1 MGNKIE
7 GDRGNQG
14 SRTPKNSSSL
24 SNSLNLSNKK
34 KSAQK
39 DGLYA
44 EEKFFENFDSN

>member
-7 GDRGNQG
+7 GDRNRCRPRSPQNG
-14 SRTPKNSSSL
+14 SYRNTQHMNYS
-24 SNSLNLSNKK
+24 

-44 EEKFFENFDSN
+44 DEKFFENFDSK